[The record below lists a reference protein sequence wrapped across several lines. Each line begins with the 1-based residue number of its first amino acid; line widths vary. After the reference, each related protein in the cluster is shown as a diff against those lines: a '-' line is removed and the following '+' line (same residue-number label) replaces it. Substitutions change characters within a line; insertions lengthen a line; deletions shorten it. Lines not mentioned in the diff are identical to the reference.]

1 MSLEIAS
8 SPTLVET
15 MNSAPIK
22 VVRVATRVGRIA
34 KVARAVVPGRNVTK
48 LVVSRTTR
56 VVKVVVI
63 APGGLVVVR
72 VAIRRNLGTVD
83 RVAVAAVGVSRN
95 VPKTPT

>member
-1 MSLEIAS
+1 
-8 SPTLVET
+8 

-22 VVRVATRVGRIA
+22 VVRTATKVGRIV
-34 KVARAVVPGRNVTK
+34 KVVRAVVPGRNVTK

-83 RVAVAAVGVSRN
+83 RVAVVAVEVSRN

>member
-1 MSLEIAS
+1 
-8 SPTLVET
+8 

-22 VVRVATRVGRIA
+22 VVRTATKVGRIA

-63 APGGLVVVR
+63 APGGLVVVVR

-83 RVAVAAVGVSRN
+83 RVAAAVVGVSRN
-95 VPKTPT
+95 VLKTPT

>member
-22 VVRVATRVGRIA
+22 VVRAATKAGRIA
-34 KVARAVVPGRNVTK
+34 KVVRAVVPGRSVTR
-48 LVVSRTTR
+48 LAVSRTTR

-63 APGGLVVVR
+63 APGGLAVVR
-72 VAIRRNLGTVD
+72 VAIRRNPGTVD
-83 RVAVAAVGVSRN
+83 RVAAAVVGVSRN
-95 VPKTPT
+95 VLKTPT

>member
-1 MSLEIAS
+1 
-8 SPTLVET
+8 

-22 VVRVATRVGRIA
+22 VVRAATRVGRIV

-48 LVVSRTTR
+48 LAVSRTTR

-83 RVAVAAVGVSRN
+83 RVAVVAVEVSRN